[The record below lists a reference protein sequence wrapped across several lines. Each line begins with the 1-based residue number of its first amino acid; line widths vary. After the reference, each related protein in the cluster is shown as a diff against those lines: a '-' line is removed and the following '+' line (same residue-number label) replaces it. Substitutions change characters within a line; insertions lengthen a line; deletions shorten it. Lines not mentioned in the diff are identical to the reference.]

1 MEVGAWLQYLGLE
14 RYEPAFRNSEITAEV
29 LPELTD
35 AGLQELGPRKV
46 LLKAI
51 GSLRAP
57 SGAVSEMRDD
67 IASVPQPEG
76 QPARC
81 PRPTGSDRPKIV
93 ARGVSA
99 YVEEVIVALRQQNPG
114 TGIRRWSQCSEPHL
128 KTLSQHAEQ
137 A

>member
-1 MEVGAWLQYLGLE
+1 MEVGAWLRYLGLE

-81 PRPTGSDRPKIV
+81 PRPTGSHRPQDRGPR
-93 ARGVSA
+93 RGGLWRGGHRGAAPAEPRHRHSA
-99 YVEEVIVALRQQNPG
+99 LVTVQ
-114 TGIRRWSQCSEPHL
+114 
-128 KTLSQHAEQ
+128 
-137 A
+137 